1 MELAVIALIGTG
13 VFLGWWLH
21 NLVDKLR
28 TKFKKN

>member
-13 VFLGWWLH
+13 VFLGWWLN

-28 TKFKKN
+28 TKFKKQ